1 MAVNVPRVGVGVFV
15 WKDGKFLMGQRIGK
29 HGQGSW
35 SVPGGWLEHR
45 ESFEDCAKRE
55 IAEETGMEITNVRF
69 MALTNNIFEDEDV
82 HSLTVWLESDW
93 VSGEPTILEP
103 DKFIK
108 QDWHTFKDLPE
119 PLFMPWVPLRQ
130 VRPDLFL

>member
-1 MAVNVPRVGVGVFV
+1 MQVPRVGVGVFV

-35 SVPGGWLEHR
+35 SVPGGWLEYR

-55 IAEETGMEITNVRF
+55 IAEETGMKITNVHF
-69 MALTNNIFEDEDV
+69 VALTNNIFKDEDV

-103 DKFIK
+103 DKFVR
-108 QDWHTFKDLPE
+108 QEWHIFKDLPS
-119 PLFMPWVPLRQ
+119 PLFMPWEPLKE
-130 VRPDLFL
+130 VRPDLFQQ

>member
-55 IAEETGMEITNVRF
+55 IAEETGMEIAGIAAFLQPRDELVGEMVRAW
-69 MALTNNIFEDEDV
+69 MVDEDTCAGTPAHKV
-82 HSLTVWLESDW
+82 VTL
-93 VSGEPTILEP
+93 
-103 DKFIK
+103 
-108 QDWHTFKDLPE
+108 Q
-119 PLFMPWVPLRQ
+119 RQ
-130 VRPDLFL
+130 

>member
-1 MAVNVPRVGVGVFV
+1 MQVPRVGVGVFV
-15 WKDGKFLMGQRIGK
+15 WKDGKFLMGQRIGT

-35 SVPGGWLEHR
+35 SVPGGWLEYR

-55 IAEETGMEITNVRF
+55 IAEETGMEITNVCF
-69 MALTNNIFEDEDV
+69 MALTNNIFKDEDI

-103 DKFIK
+103 DKFIR
-108 QDWHTFKDLPE
+108 QQWHTFKDLPS
-119 PLFMPWVPLRQ
+119 PLFMPWEPLKQ
-130 VRPDLFL
+130 ARPDLF

>member
-1 MAVNVPRVGVGVFV
+1 MQVPRVGVGVFV

-35 SVPGGWLEHR
+35 SVPGGWLEYQ

-55 IAEETGMEITNVRF
+55 IAEETGMQITNVRF
-69 MALTNNIFEDEDV
+69 MALTNNIFKDEDV

-93 VSGEPTILEP
+93 VSGEPAILEP

-108 QDWHTFKDLPE
+108 QEWHTFKNLPS
-119 PLFMPWVPLRQ
+119 PLFLPWAPLQ
-130 VRPDLFL
+130 ETKPDLFL

>member
-1 MAVNVPRVGVGVFV
+1 MAVDIPRVGVGVFV
-15 WKDGKFLMGQRIGK
+15 WKDGKFLMGQRVGK
-29 HGQGSW
+29 HGEGSW
-35 SVPGGWLEHR
+35 SVPGGWLEYR
-45 ESFEDCAKRE
+45 ETFEDCAKRE

-69 MALTNNIFEDEDV
+69 MALTNNIFKDEDI

-103 DKFIK
+103 DKFV
-108 QDWHTFKDLPE
+108 QQEWYTFQNLPQ
-119 PLFMPWVPLRQ
+119 PLFMPWEPLRQ